1 MRCCRGKSFSSPTA
15 KDATQQNWIKPWFQ
29 MLLLLFL
36 QISFYVKVGKFSI
49 KIDFLQ
55 SLRGAKKVIIIFGC
69 CGSIYFPSPASNP
82 FWTIL
87 RGNLEAFL
95 WPRISNAEMSFGVNQ
110 RSLKASHFIGHK
122 NDGKSFWQ
130 YGQSDW
136 MLRPGCH
143 LHSSVGDWRSAQ
155 RMTWFKPSLLS
166 LPSFINGFEVS

>member
-1 MRCCRGKSFSSPTA
+1 
-15 KDATQQNWIKPWFQ
+15 

-87 RGNLEAFL
+87 RGNLETFL
-95 WPRISNAEMSFGVNQ
+95 VTKNFKCWVEFRCQSEEFKGKSLHWPQKWWQIILTVWSKWLDAETWLPSPLPRWRLAVC
-110 RSLKASHFIGHK
+110 LK
-122 NDGKSFWQ
+122 ND
-130 YGQSDW
+130 
-136 MLRPGCH
+136 L
-143 LHSSVGDWRSAQ
+143 V
-155 RMTWFKPSLLS
+155 
-166 LPSFINGFEVS
+166 